1 MIPKPLFRVSAAAIL
16 CAAGLS
22 CAVFK
27 KQDADPYAQDGGY
40 RPYGGQP
47 GQVTSTYDEYQPSQ
61 QPNYQTYT
69 PPPQDYQPAP
79 DYAPTPKKSSSSGGS
94 SSGGTYTVKK
104 GDSLYR
110 IALNHRTTVSKLKSA
125 NGLTSDLIHPGQK
138 LSLP

>member
-1 MIPKPLFRVSAAAIL
+1 MTSKPLLRVSAAAVL
-16 CAAGLS
+16 CATGLS

-27 KQDADPYAQDGGY
+27 KQNADPYAQDGGY

-47 GQVTSTYDEYQPSQ
+47 GQVASTYDEYQPS
-61 QPNYQTYT
+61 YQTYT
-69 PPPQDYQPAP
+69 PPQQDYQPAP
-79 DYAPTPKKSSSSGGS
+79 DYSSPPKKSSSGSSGS